1 MLQKAD
7 LRGYQA
13 VKGKHND
20 DVVVLV
26 HKSEGRIFLTDRNG
40 FYNDFLADAWVKTK
54 GNVII
59 ILTANRSPVAA
70 DQIINA
76 DVRKLSE

>member
-1 MLQKAD
+1 M
-7 LRGYQA
+7 
-13 VKGKHND
+13 VN
-20 DVVVLV
+20 VVVLV

-59 ILTANRSPVAA
+59 VLTANRSPVDA
-70 DQIINA
+70 DQIMNA
-76 DVRKLSE
+76 DIKKLSE

>member
-7 LRGYQA
+7 LRGYQS
-13 VKGKHND
+13 VKGKYND

-26 HKSEGRIFLTDRNG
+26 HKSEGRLFLTDRNG

-59 ILTANRSPVAA
+59 ILTANRTAVGA
-70 DQIINA
+70 D
-76 DVRKLSE
+76 